1 MQGQILSVAVT
12 SNQGL
17 ILGDDGRRYT
27 FTPRN
32 WRDSSV
38 KAVTGMRVEFMG
50 EGAFAAN
57 VYAIREAFN
66 ATVQRPYQTVSPTS
80 FVPGVPANT
89 QQKAR
94 TTQFNPSPPP
104 MPERPPP
111 AAPTSRRIAATP
123 EARAEAR
130 QIRKTVGLLCFLGA
144 IGVFIAHCYIGTRMT
159 AGTVLFSL
167 FLLITLPIQYVLY
180 PIYFV
185 VAIVVLCMGDNRI
198 NRSAHAIHLLREHGL
213 FPNKMCKDECPHT
226 TRIKHRSA
234 A

>member
-38 KAVTGMRVEFMG
+38 KAMTGMRVEFMG

-159 AGTVLFSL
+159 AGTVS
-167 FLLITLPIQYVLY
+167 
-180 PIYFV
+180 
-185 VAIVVLCMGDNRI
+185 
-198 NRSAHAIHLLREHGL
+198 
-213 FPNKMCKDECPHT
+213 FPFFY
-226 TRIKHRSA
+226 
-234 A
+234 